1 MISKI
6 DSNYDAICK
15 LFNFSKET
23 TTDINKK
30 LLLQMAK
37 NGEDRPHWKSKLGRA
52 LSSYTLKSKIC
63 YDAIFDKKIRELRP
77 DWFITSSD
85 KANKNKKL
93 LLQMAKNGEDR
104 PHWKLK
110 ISKSLTTYT
119 SKKNKTYDPVFTE
132 QIKKLRP
139 DWFKK

>member
-23 TTDINKK
+23 TTDI
-30 LLLQMAK
+30 
-37 NGEDRPHWKSKLGRA
+37 
-52 LSSYTLKSKIC
+52 
-63 YDAIFDKKIRELRP
+63 
-77 DWFITSSD
+77 
-85 KANKNKKL
+85 NKKL